1 MSVESRL
8 RRKNINIKYT
18 KIYKGDELMKNDY
31 EKILFTEEQIEK
43 RVKEL
48 GAQISKDYAGR
59 KPILLGI
66 LKGCFVFLADL
77 ARAIDLECEVRF
89 LQVSSYGFL
98 SVSSGNVKIGNE
110 MDFEI
115 KDRDII
121 LVEDILDSGF
131 TITALQNL
139 IMKHSPRTLKICA
152 LLDKPSRR
160 KVAVEANYLGFECPD
175 EFVIGYG
182 LDYGEKYRNLPFVAV
197 LKRELYE

>member
-1 MSVESRL
+1 
-8 RRKNINIKYT
+8 
-18 KIYKGDELMKNDY
+18 MKDDY
-31 EKILFTEEQIEK
+31 SKILFSEEQIEK

-48 GAQISKDYAGR
+48 GAKITEDYSSR

-77 ARAIDLECEVRF
+77 ARSIDLDCEIRF

-110 MDFEI
+110 LDFEI
-115 KDRDII
+115 RGRDII
-121 LVEDILDSGF
+121 LIEDILDSGF

-139 IMKHSPRTLKICA
+139 IMKHSPASLKICS
-152 LLDKPSRR
+152 LLDKPNRR
-160 KVAVEANYLGFECPD
+160 KVQVNADYIGFECPD

-182 LDYGEKYRNLPFVAV
+182 LDYAEKYRNLPFVAV
-197 LKRELYE
+197 LKREIYS